1 MRSHSEVLGFRT
13 STCLWRGHNSTYTP
27 FLGCPGLTL
36 SQKDSDTLEPSR
48 TPGRTFKLK
57 RHGEKLPDGGDSDW
71 RLHLRREAVTG
82 RACGTFPEG
91 RQCQETG
98 YMGMFTG
105 RKWRTYMGCV
115 LLCTPAIFPLHLY
128 FRKH

>member
-1 MRSHSEVLGFRT
+1 MST
-13 STCLWRGHNSTYTP
+13 STCLWRGQNSTYAP

-57 RHGEKLPDGGDSDW
+57 RHGAKLPDGGESDW

-82 RACGTFPEG
+82 RACGTFLEG
-91 RQCQETG
+91 RKRQEASYIG
-98 YMGMFTG
+98 YVHWEETEDIHG
-105 RKWRTYMGCV
+105 
-115 LLCTPAIFPLHLY
+115 LCTPLYACYISITPLL
-128 FRKH
+128 